1 MAPAE
6 RCTTF
11 LCDGVLLVE
20 PPRLRPKLPCSPQKT
35 TNLAPLSLILTVS
48 VTLRTICA
56 VPRRPSDSPCRWVWM
71 AIRFASRAC
80 WGVTVNAGY
89 QSSGV
94 WMRMSASVMGS
105 WILITFQGAAWAA

>member
-1 MAPAE
+1 
-6 RCTTF
+6 
-11 LCDGVLLVE
+11 
-20 PPRLRPKLPCSPQKT
+20 
-35 TNLAPLSLILTVS
+35 
-48 VTLRTICA
+48 
-56 VPRRPSDSPCRWVWM
+56 M